1 MKLKLTKCVE
11 NAKYA
16 RAGDRAGPLFVGA
29 PHSPSKTG
37 ANALVV
43 GAPAR
48 GEAQGG
54 HKGRPYAIYPSFL
67 CLTAGGQSM
76 RILLFFTIGRI
87 DIAGEFRC
95 KAINNNGGSANLVV
109 RHQIFESS

>member
-1 MKLKLTKCVE
+1 VKLKLTKCVE

-76 RILLFFTIGRI
+76 RILLFFTIGHF
-87 DIAGEFRC
+87 DFAGEFRREP
-95 KAINNNGGSANLVV
+95 INNNSGSD
-109 RHQIFESS
+109 QIFERS